1 MEKKINY
8 NSRNFAQVRS
18 ELIGFIQQYY
28 PEVFSD
34 FNDASVGMMLL
45 ELNAA
50 VGDMLSFHTDRMF
63 NETQINY
70 AQERS
75 SVLELARTFGVNIPG
90 KRPSITLVDFTVT
103 VPVDNNRGDGPD
115 YSYAPLLLKG
125 TQVSGG
131 GKIFELPDDLDFS
144 SSFSSSGIPNRKV
157 IPTRNTS
164 GGIDNYQLTKQ
175 AIVLNGVTKEYKRV
189 IAREDYKP
197 FFEIILPEENVISI
211 ENIITLEGTNLTT
224 PPTLRD
230 YTTFENNY
238 YEVSALAESEKFVED
253 PNVPSTTAGIKAGR
267 WRNIPQRFISEYT
280 DNGFCKITFGGGEID
295 TSELNDF
302 IGCRGQIDQIGNMVN
317 NDSLG
322 TIPVPGRT
330 MYVKYRIGGGA
341 DSNVGPNV
349 LTSLGNVFMDTPGE
363 DSTINLNIKNSLEV
377 NNPLPAIGGKEQP
390 SLNEIRNLVKYN
402 FSSQNRCVTVKDY
415 LSRITL
421 MPGKFGIP
429 FRTGVWEQRNK
440 VNVTILALDA
450 NSKLTNTSTST
461 LKDNIAEYLSDYRML
476 NDYVTIKDGR
486 IINLSFEISL
496 YTDKS
501 TSKGAIMTDV
511 IEAVDDYFDINKWEM
526 GQNVYL
532 AQLIENINNVGG
544 VLNVTDLK
552 IFNKVGGKYSLNS
565 ISQPYSDE
573 ASKQIDISDDYTLF
587 GEPDAMFEVKYPNKD
602 ILVRFK

>member
-157 IPTRNTS
+157 IPTRNAS

>member
-341 DSNVGPNV
+341 DSNVRPNV